1 MLVDITGCVVKKSS
15 ISPVRCGARALVLTK
30 SKYRGGDTSVYR
42 KTEAG
47 KDCRKLLLQPSQR
60 GSSFRIRLES
70 GQHIQIVIA
79 YCTTSILY
87 KDKLLLKSTLCHYS

>member
-15 ISPVRCGARALVLTK
+15 ISPVRFSAHAFVLTK

-47 KDCRKLLLQPSQR
+47 KDCRKLR
-60 GSSFRIRLES
+60 
-70 GQHIQIVIA
+70 
-79 YCTTSILY
+79 TTTIS
-87 KDKLLLKSTLCHYS
+87 KRV